1 MIRNEKS
8 GSLTVNNLKPEECL
22 ALNSMNKRRFLNRQI
37 YVTSVVGDSPAKLP
51 PVSLVDP
58 VTQLTKS
65 SSLNIGLVD
74 PETGAISKIP
84 PVIPSFGEPLL
95 PRPVNSSDQ
104 LNGFVF
110 GLVSPGVQD
119 KIDHIEELKRKSE
132 GSPEGDILT
141 RKEKK
146 ILKKEEKSQKKK
158 EFKDNRNFQETN
170 NC

>member
-1 MIRNEKS
+1 MS
-8 GSLTVNNLKPEECL
+8 
-22 ALNSMNKRRFLNRQI
+22 
-37 YVTSVVGDSPAKLP
+37 
-51 PVSLVDP
+51 DP
-58 VTQLTKS
+58 VTQLPKS

-74 PETGAISKIP
+74 PETGAISKLP
-84 PVIPSFGEPLL
+84 PVTPSFGEPLL

-132 GSPEGDILT
+132 GSPEGDSLT

-146 ILKKEEKSQKKK
+146 ILRKEEKSQKKK
-158 EFKDNRNFQETN
+158 EFKSLLETKN
-170 NC
+170 S